1 MLQVPWRD
9 ESLLIGD
16 CSSYRERC
24 DELKKVY
31 PRLEAS
37 VKRALD
43 RKHLEEET
51 EKKVSNEH
59 FKVAPLIRNR
69 TASVVTNFCNRRVTY
84 IKCKSALLCS

>member
-51 EKKVSNEH
+51 EKKVSMMSIL
-59 FKVAPLIRNR
+59 KWLRLLGIGLQVLLR
-69 TASVVTNFCNRRVTY
+69 TSVIDV
-84 IKCKSALLCS
+84 